1 MRDDINARSHPGA
14 SSYADGRF
22 GDIRFPTRDT
32 EVIGDNNPLSPLR
45 CGPGACSKSGCNCQ
59 GYEGS
64 ASTCANQ
71 GCGHSYQDH
80 W

>member
-1 MRDDINARSHPGA
+1 MNNEIAQ
-14 SSYADGRF
+14 SYLGVTGRTDTRF
-22 GDIRFPTRDT
+22 GYIRYSVQDT
-32 EVIGDNNPLSPLR
+32 ENIFDNKPLSPLR
-45 CGPGACSKSGCNCQ
+45 CGYGACSKSGCNCK
-59 GYEGS
+59 GYEGN